1 MTNQQTFPTWRSI
14 AHLARYR
21 LWLYLGSGLFAST
34 LFYLFPLLPGL
45 VVRQIFDRLT
55 GSAPVSRSLA
65 TLLALLAGIAFTQM
79 LSRLAGT
86 GLETTLHIVI
96 NSLLRRNL
104 LARIL
109 QYPGAKALP
118 SSTGEAIARFRDD
131 VEAIPNFLSWT
142 IDPIG
147 QLTAMVVGLG
157 VLTQINLT
165 ITLAAVGPILATF
178 VLINL
183 LTRRIERYRRARQ
196 ESIGS
201 VTDLLGEV
209 FGAVQAI
216 KVAGS
221 ERAVVNYLEQR
232 NEQRRKATLQDLLLG
247 ELLRA
252 FSWNAGNIAVGVLLL
267 VTARAIQ
274 RGATQMSVGD
284 FTLFISYLGW
294 LTFVT
299 NMFGDY
305 LTRYRQVGVS
315 LDRLRQLLPG
325 APPQELVQSAPLYL
339 WGALPALPQMPKRAA
354 QPLEKL
360 VAHELTYHYPGTPHG
375 ISGIHLALRRN
386 TLTVITGRVGA
397 GKTTLLRVLLGLLP
411 KATGTIT
418 WNNDELV
425 ADPATFFVPPRTA
438 YTPQAPRLFSE
449 SLRDNILLG
458 LPVAPETL
466 ESALRSAVLE
476 GDLPLLEH
484 GLATMVGARGVKLS
498 GGQRQRTAAARMF
511 VRQPEL
517 LIFDDLSSALDI
529 NTEQLLWERL
539 FAEPG
544 ITALAVSHRR
554 TTLRRADRIIVL
566 QAGQVADEGTLDE
579 LLVRCPEMRRLWAEE
594 GAQGEEAIDQGLE
607 G

>member
-21 LWLYLGSGLFAST
+21 LWLYLGSGLFASI

-65 TLLALLAGIAFTQM
+65 TLLALLAGIAFAKM
-79 LSRLAGT
+79 FSRLAGT
-86 GLETTLHIVI
+86 GLEPTLHIVI

-118 SSTGEAIARFRDD
+118 SSTGEAITRFRDD

-147 QLTAMVVGLG
+147 QLTAIVVGLG

-178 VLINL
+178 LLINL
-183 LTRRIERYRRARQ
+183 LTRRIERYRRTRQ
-196 ESIGS
+196 EAIGS

-221 ERAVVNYLEQR
+221 EMAVVNYLEHR
-232 NEQRRKATLQDLLLG
+232 NEQRRRATLQDLLLG

-274 RGATQMSVGD
+274 SRTTQMSVGD

-294 LTFVT
+294 LTIVT

-315 LDRLRQLLPG
+315 LQRLHQLLPG

-339 WGALPALPQMPKRAA
+339 WGALPTLPQMPQRAA
-354 QPLEKL
+354 HPLEKL
-360 VAHELTYHYPGTPHG
+360 VAQELTYHYPGTQRG
-375 ISGIHLALRRN
+375 ISGINLALKRN
-386 TLTVITGRVGA
+386 TLTVITGRIGS

-411 KATGTIT
+411 QTTGTIT
-418 WNNDELV
+418 WNDELV
-425 ADPATFFVPPRTA
+425 ADPARFFVPPRTA

-458 LPVAPETL
+458 LPVEPETL
-466 ESALRSAVLE
+466 ASALRSAVLE
-476 GDLPLLEH
+476 TDLLLLEQ

-498 GGQRQRTAAARMF
+498 GGQMQRTAAARMF

-517 LIFDDLSSALDI
+517 LVFDDLSSALDV
-529 NTEQLLWERL
+529 NTEQLLWDRL

-566 QAGQVADEGTLDE
+566 KEGQVADEGNLDE
-579 LLVRCPEMRRLWAEE
+579 LLVRCAEMRQLWAEE
-594 GAQGEEAIDQGLE
+594 IARGEEAIEKGVE

>member
-1 MTNQQTFPTWRSI
+1 MSNQQTFPTWRSI

-55 GSAPVSRSLA
+55 ESAPVGLNLA
-65 TLLALLAGIAFTQM
+65 TLLALLAGIAFAQM
-79 LSRLAGT
+79 LSRLAGA
-86 GLETTLHIVI
+86 GFETTLHIVI

-165 ITLAAVGPILATF
+165 ITLAAVGPILATL

-183 LTRRIERYRRARQ
+183 LARRIERYRKARQ
-196 ESIGS
+196 ESIGQ

-221 ERAVVNYLEQR
+221 ESHVVNYLEQR

-247 ELLRA
+247 QLVRA
-252 FSWNAGNIAVGVLLL
+252 FSWNAANLGIGVLLL
-267 VTARAIQ
+267 VTARSIQ
-274 RGATQMSVGD
+274 SGATQMSVGD
-284 FTLFISYLGW
+284 FTLFVSYLGW

-315 LDRLRQLLPG
+315 LQRLRELLPG
-325 APPQELVQSAPLYL
+325 APPQELVQHAPIYL
-339 WGALPALPQMPKRAA
+339 WGTLPTLPQPTKTAA
-354 QPLEKL
+354 HQLAEL
-360 VAHELTYHYPGTPHG
+360 RGQDLTYHYPATPNG
-375 ISGIHLALRRN
+375 IAGVSLTIRRG
-386 TLTVITGRVGA
+386 TLTVITGRIGS

-411 KATGTIT
+411 KTAGTIT
-418 WNNDELV
+418 WNGEIV
-425 ADPATFFVPPRTA
+425 ADPASFLVPPRTA

-458 LPVAPETL
+458 LPAEPSEL
-466 ESALRSAVLE
+466 AEALRSAVLE
-476 GDLPLLEH
+476 SDLTTLEH
-484 GLATMVGARGVKLS
+484 GLETMVGARGVKLS
-498 GGQRQRTAAARMF
+498 GGQMQRTAAARMF

-517 LIFDDLSSALDI
+517 LVFDDLSSALDV

-539 FAEPG
+539 FAQPG

-566 QAGQVADEGTLDE
+566 KEGKVEDEGQLDE
-579 LLVRCPEMRRLWAEE
+579 LLTRCAEMRQLWAEE
-594 GAQGEEAIDQGLE
+594 VETDE
-607 G
+607 